1 MQKNIWWLLIIAVV
15 GDFLVPY
22 LLAPFYKGYSHK
34 KQVMSVLGNP
44 ESPVKTLYNIWLIM
58 LGILL
63 AISTLN
69 IAKLYYTVSR
79 CLTIALVISVLIF
92 SIGAG
97 ILAGVFS
104 VNKTKEIQTLASKI
118 HGIGSALG
126 FMALMFD
133 PLFISI
139 LSFKQSYYIMWAVS
153 GFSFILAS
161 LFFILFIASDK
172 KKFESTIINN
182 EGLWQRLSLLFMYIP
197 FLFMALSDI

>member
-1 MQKNIWWLLIIAVV
+1 MKKITWSLLIIAVI

-22 LLAPFYKGYSHK
+22 LLASSYKGYSHK

-44 ESPVKTLYNIWLIM
+44 DSSVRTVYNIWLMI

-63 AISTLN
+63 AISTWN
-69 IAKLYYTVSR
+69 IAKHYYAVSHG
-79 CLTIALVISVLIF
+79 LTIALVISVLTF

-97 ILAGVFS
+97 ILAGIFS

-118 HGIGSALG
+118 HGVGSALG
-126 FMALMFD
+126 FMALIFA

-139 LSFKQSYYIMWAVS
+139 LSFKQSSYMMGTVS
-153 GFSFILAS
+153 GVSFIFAF

-172 KKFESTIINN
+172 KKFESTIISN

-197 FLFMALSDI
+197 FLYMALSNI